1 MKRNRFLLR
10 FSRTRLVRAL
20 GVFAAVISS
29 ALCLTAIFAGYIA
42 RMGLPTHPEGFFW
55 FSMAVT
61 SLVAFPLAVVA
72 GQYCYRLAQYRA
84 SLDAFAS
91 TDSLTGLL
99 NRLYFE
105 YAAEDER
112 MRMNDENTQGAI
124 AVFKLTD
131 FRAFNEAHGHDAG
144 DVVLKAVAEIAFN
157 ELRGPFD
164 KLARRGGAEFLILLS
179 NLTLEQAIGVCERI
193 AERIRKT
200 RFQLEGRRLEVSTCF
215 GVAHFLPGSDIDEV
229 IGEADGALQEA
240 IRMGPNRVYSSIGPG
255 NRVRLVLVS

>member
-1 MKRNRFLLR
+1 MTKNRFLLR
-10 FSRTRLVRAL
+10 FSRPRLVKAL

-29 ALCLTAIFAGYIA
+29 ALCLTAIFASYVG
-42 RMGLPTHPEGFFW
+42 RMGLPTDPSGFFW

-61 SLVAFPLAVVA
+61 ALVAFPLAVVA
-72 GQYCYRLAQYRA
+72 AQYCYRLAQYRA
-84 SLDAFAS
+84 SLEAFAS

-112 MRMNDENTQGAI
+112 MRMGEKNTQGAI

-131 FRAFNEAHGHDAG
+131 FKAFNDAYGHDAG

-193 AERIRKT
+193 ALRIKNT
-200 RFQLEGRRLEVSTCF
+200 RFQLEGQRLDVSTCF
-215 GVAHFLPGSDIDEV
+215 GVAHFLPHSDIDEV
-229 IGEADGALQEA
+229 ISEADGALYEA
-240 IRMGPNRVYSSIGPG
+240 ERMGPNRVYSSIGPG
-255 NRVRLVLVS
+255 NRVRLVLVN